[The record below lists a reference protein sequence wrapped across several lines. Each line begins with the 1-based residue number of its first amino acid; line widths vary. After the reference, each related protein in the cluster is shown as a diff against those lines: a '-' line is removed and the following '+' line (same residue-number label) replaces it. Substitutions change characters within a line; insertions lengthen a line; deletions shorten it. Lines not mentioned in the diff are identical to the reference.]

1 MNSLG
6 KDLKVGQ
13 FVVFKKEIM
22 RDEFQSLDWR
32 TAEIVGDMFGNYSFT
47 TGTAIL
53 VKFKDGEVSKM
64 NGMDIEGLAVE
75 DRYVNGENFYRLE
88 KAA

>member
-13 FVVFKKEIM
+13 FVVFKKGIM
-22 RDEFQSLDWR
+22 LEEFQALDQR
-32 TAEIVGDMFGNYSFT
+32 TAEIVSDMFGNHSFT

-64 NGMDIEGLAVE
+64 SGMDIEGLATE
-75 DRYVNGENFYRLE
+75 DRYLAGDVQS
-88 KAA
+88 